1 MSRHSRTR
9 TNRTRRTKTREEEKK
24 AIKVKAVAVAKEAT
38 EGMVATTAV
47 ETIVDLLGNW
57 RQMLTP
63 T

>member
-1 MSRHSRTR
+1 MSRHSR

-38 EGMVATTAV
+38 EGMVATRAV

-57 RQMLTP
+57 RQMLAP